1 MPGDRTNAE
10 EFWIDVGGTFT
21 DCVARALDGT
31 IRTHKLLSSGA
42 YTGEVGAGST
52 REHIVDLH
60 RRSDPAEF
68 FVGYR
73 LTLMR
78 PADAPRDSLPS
89 AQDDSHALVTAFDC
103 QSGTLRLDPPL
114 AVAPAP
120 GARYELRSG
129 EPAPI
134 TGIRWLMGKRLGD
147 TIGSVIVKLG
157 TTRGTNALLERQG
170 APVALVTTR
179 GFGDVLRIA
188 EQNRPRLFD
197 LHIRKPADLYRE
209 VIEVDERLDAAG
221 TVLIPIDH
229 VVVRAALG
237 DVRARGIDALAVCL
251 LHSYRNSIHEIAIEA
266 IAREI
271 GFAQISLSSRLSPLQ
286 KIVAR
291 GDTTVVDAYLTP
303 IVRAYV
309 AEIRAKLPNATLKL
323 MTSAGG
329 LIDAAQFVGKDSV
342 LSGPAGGVV
351 GQAFV
356 ARRAGFTHAIGFDMG
371 GTSTDVSRFDGE
383 YERRFEMEV
392 NDPESDAGVRIV
404 APMLAIETVAAGGGS
419 LCWFDGQKPVVG
431 PRSAGADP
439 GPACYGRGG
448 PLAITDA
455 NLVLGRILPDH
466 FAFPLD
472 RTAVERRLDALI
484 AAIEKAPGQCYSRD
498 ALAAGFV
505 TIANANMAAAIRK
518 VSLARGYD
526 AREYVL
532 VSFGGAGAQHACA
545 IARELGIRCVLLHPY
560 AGVLSAFGIGMADV
574 KRLAARDVGRP
585 YGEAAL
591 AAIEPTFRATEDE
604 LRAAV
609 RAEGIG
615 ADAITATRLL
625 DLRYAGQSSAI
636 TVPRPVDR
644 LKGTG
649 MDDYAAEFERRH
661 RRRYGFTFAGRGIE
675 IVAARVEVTGETPK
689 PPDATHLVRPRR
701 PQPSQTTRAFFD
713 GAWRDTAVFE
723 RAGLRAGDSIDG
735 PAIIVEPISTIVI
748 EPGWTAAV
756 SERDDIVLTDSL
768 FRTSPHPNPLPAGAG
783 EGEGEEGRT
792 AVTPDAITLE
802 LFNNRF
808 TAIAEQMGVTL
819 QRTSLSTNVKERL
832 DFSCAVFTAA
842 GELVVNAPHIPVH
855 LGAMSDCVK
864 ALIDSVPDL
873 RPGDVLVTND
883 PYRGGSH
890 LPDVTVVTPVFDD
903 AGRGL
908 LFFTAS
914 RAHHAEIGGIVPGS
928 MPPFSRTLAEEGV
941 VIRHF
946 RLVQRERS
954 SEAALRDLLSAGPYP
969 SRAVDEN
976 LADINAQAAANQTGV
991 QQLRA
996 LVERYGLATV
1006 TAYMGHMQQLAEAKM
1021 RAALAR
1027 LPPGVHRFTDQLDDG
1042 SPIAV
1047 TIAIRHG
1054 ARGGEAIVDF
1064 TGTGPV
1070 VAGNLNANVAIV
1082 KSAVLYCFRCLID
1095 AALGEHADIPLN
1107 AGVLAPVSVIVPLG
1121 CLLNPPGHEDPARC
1135 AAVGGG
1141 NVETS
1146 QRVVDVIF
1154 GALGT
1159 VAASQGTMNN
1169 LTFGSHRF
1177 GYYETIG
1184 GGAGAGTDFDGAD
1197 AVHTHMTNTRLTDP
1211 EVLEA
1216 RYPVRLHRFAIRRNS
1231 GGAGRHRGGDGIARE
1246 IEFLAPLEVSL
1257 LTGRRTSAPYG
1268 VAGGAPGA
1276 RGRNRLRR
1284 AAASDW
1290 EELGWAAQIH
1300 VEPGDVVLIETPG
1313 GGGYGRA

>member
-1 MPGDRTNAE
+1 MPGDRTDAE

-31 IRTHKLLSSGA
+31 IRTHKLLSSGG

-52 REHIVDLH
+52 RECIVDRQ

-73 LTLMR
+73 LTVT
-78 PADAPRDSLPS
+78 PSADAPRDRSPA
-89 AQDDSHALVTAFDC
+89 AQDDSPSRVVGFDC
-103 QSGTLRLDPPL
+103 HSGTLRLDPPL
-114 AVAPAP
+114 AVAPMP
-120 GARYELRSG
+120 GTRYELRSG

-134 TGIRWLMGKRLGD
+134 TGIRWLMGKRLDD
-147 TIGSVIVKLG
+147 TIGRVIVKLG

-179 GFGDVLRIA
+179 GFADVLRIA

-221 TVLIPIDH
+221 TVLSAIDH
-229 VVVRAALG
+229 SAVRAALA
-237 DVRARGIDALAVCL
+237 DVRGRGIDALAVCL
-251 LHSYRNSIHEIAIEA
+251 LHSYRNPIHEIAIDA

-271 GFAQISLSSRLSPLQ
+271 GFTQISLSSRLSPLQ

-309 AEIRAKLPNATLKL
+309 AEIRARLPDNATLKL

-455 NLVLGRILPDH
+455 NLLLGRILPDH

-472 RTAVERRLDALI
+472 RAAVERRLDALI
-484 AAIEKAPGQCYSRD
+484 AAIEQATGQRYSRD

-526 AREYVL
+526 VREYVL

-545 IARELGIRCVLLHPY
+545 IARELGIRRVLLHPY

-574 KRLAARDVGRP
+574 KRLSARDVSQA
-585 YGEAAL
+585 YGEETL

-604 LRAAV
+604 LRGAV
-609 RAEGIG
+609 RAEGVA
-615 ADAITATRLL
+615 ADAITAARSL
-625 DLRYAGQSSAI
+625 DLRYAGQSSEI
-636 TVPRPVDR
+636 TVPRPND
-644 LKGTG
+644 
-649 MDDYAAEFERRH
+649 DDYAAAFERRH
-661 RRRYGFTFAGRGIE
+661 RQRYGFMFAGRGIE

-689 PPDATHLVRPRR
+689 PPDATRPVTPRR
-701 PQPSQTTRAFFD
+701 PQPSQMMRTFFD
-713 GAWRDTAVFE
+713 GAWHDTAVFE
-723 RAGLRAGDSIDG
+723 RAALHAGDSIDG
-735 PAIIVEPISTIVI
+735 PAIVVEPISTIVV
-748 EPGWTAAV
+748 EPGWTAEV
-756 SERDDIVLTDSL
+756 SERDNIVLTDSL
-768 FRTSPHPNPLPAGAG
+768 VRVRPHPNPLR
-783 EGEGEEGRT
+783 EGEGADGRN
-792 AVTPDAITLE
+792 VETPDAITLE

-808 TAIAEQMGVTL
+808 TAIAEQMGATL

-832 DFSCAVFTAA
+832 DFSCAIFTAA

-864 ALIDSVPDL
+864 ALIDSFPDL

-890 LPDVTVVTPVFDD
+890 LPDVTVVTPVFDE

-908 LFFTAS
+908 LFFTVS

-946 RLVQRERS
+946 RLVQGERS
-954 SEAALRDLLSAGPYP
+954 SEAALRELLSSGPYP

-976 LADINAQAAANQTGV
+976 VADINAQAAANQTGV
-991 QQLRA
+991 QQLLA

-1027 LPPGVHRFTDQLDDG
+1027 LPPGVHGFTDQLDDG
-1042 SPIAV
+1042 SPITV
-1047 TIAIRHG
+1047 IITIRHG
-1054 ARGGEAIVDF
+1054 ARGGEATVDF

-1070 VAGNLNANVAIV
+1070 IDGNLNANVAIV

-1095 AALGEHADIPLN
+1095 AALGEPADIPLN
-1107 AGVLAPVSVIVPLG
+1107 AGVLAPVSLIVPLG
-1121 CLLNPPGHEDPARC
+1121 CLLNPPAHEDPARC

-1169 LTFGSHRF
+1169 LTFGSNRF

-1184 GGAGAGTDFDGAD
+1184 GGAGAGAGFDGAD
-1197 AVHTHMTNTRLTDP
+1197 AIHTHMTNTRLTDP

-1216 RYPVRLHRFAIRRNS
+1216 RYPVRLRRFAIRRNS
-1231 GGAGRHRGGDGIARE
+1231 GGAGCHRGGDGIVRK

-1268 VAGGAPGA
+1268 MAGGAPGA

-1284 AAASDW
+1284 ADAADW
-1290 EELGWAAQIH
+1290 QELGWAAQIH

-1313 GGGYGRA
+1313 GGGYGRG